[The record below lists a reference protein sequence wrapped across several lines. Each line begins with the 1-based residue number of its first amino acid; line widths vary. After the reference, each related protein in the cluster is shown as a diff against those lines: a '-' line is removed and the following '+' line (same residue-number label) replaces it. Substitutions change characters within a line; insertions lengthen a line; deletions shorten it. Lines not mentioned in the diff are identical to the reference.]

1 MTRNDPVHL
10 IQEKTLPSRRIV
22 ITSHLRPDG
31 DSLCTSLA
39 LAGLIEL
46 LGKRVRIINHDPI
59 PSPFNQMPEI
69 KRIAIGQVPPR
80 GFDLVIL
87 LECAS
92 VDRSG
97 MKHLDRY
104 FKISIDH
111 HYSNDNYA
119 DINWLDP
126 SASAVGEMAFLLAER
141 MGVNP
146 TPPIPDHSYCGIVSV

>member
-46 LGKRVRIINHDPI
+46 LGKRVRILNHAPI

-69 KRIAIGQVPPR
+69 KRITIGQVPPR
-80 GFDLVIL
+80 GFDLAIL

-104 FKISIDH
+104 FKISIDPH
-111 HYSNDNYA
+111 FSSNPYGA
-119 DINWLDP
+119 INWLDP
-126 SASAVGEMAFLLAER
+126 SASAPGEDDS
-141 MGVNP
+141 P
-146 TPPIPDHSYCGIVSV
+146 